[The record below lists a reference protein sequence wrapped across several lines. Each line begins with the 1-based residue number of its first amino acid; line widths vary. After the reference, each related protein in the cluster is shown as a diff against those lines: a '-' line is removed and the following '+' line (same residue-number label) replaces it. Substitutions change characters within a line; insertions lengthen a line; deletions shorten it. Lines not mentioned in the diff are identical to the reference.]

1 MTHISAHSVF
11 KGSVHVSLENQAK
24 MSFTLES

>member
-1 MTHISAHSVF
+1 MSHISAHSVF
-11 KGSVHVSLENQAK
+11 KGSVLSLENQAK